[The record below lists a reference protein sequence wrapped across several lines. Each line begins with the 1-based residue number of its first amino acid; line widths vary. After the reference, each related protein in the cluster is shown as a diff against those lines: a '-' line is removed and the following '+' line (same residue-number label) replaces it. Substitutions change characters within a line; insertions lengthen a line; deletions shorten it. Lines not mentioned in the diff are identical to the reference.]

1 LRFKDKVVLVTGS
14 SRGIG
19 KSMAL
24 AFAREGADVVVAAK
38 TTVPDPRIPG
48 TIQETVREIEATGRR
63 ALGVQVDL
71 RRDDQ
76 IDALVARTME
86 TFGRVDILVNN
97 AGTVYFGDVAGWT
110 PKRFDLVMSVNVRAT
125 FLLSHALLPQMRERG
140 GGTIVM
146 ISPPVRARAAAGK
159 APYLI
164 SKAGMTMLAL
174 AIAEEESSRH
184 IASFALWPVTAVET
198 AATINFQM
206 GDRTMWRTPEVVSD
220 ALLALCA
227 RPIERCTGRAWLD
240 EEVLREEG
248 VTDFSHYR
256 CDPDHEPPPLSIQ
269 LVDPEYAPG
278 EGS

>member
-1 LRFKDKVVLVTGS
+1 MRFQEKVVLVTGS

-19 KSMAL
+19 RAIAL
-24 AFAREGADVVVAAK
+24 AFAREGANVIVAAK
-38 TTVPDPRIPG
+38 TTEPDPRIPG
-48 TIQETVREIEATGRR
+48 TIHETAREIEAIGRR
-63 ALGVQVDL
+63 ALAVPVDL
-71 RRDDQ
+71 RREEQ
-76 IDALVARTME
+76 VDALVARALE

-97 AGTVYFGDVAGWT
+97 AGAVYFGEIPGWT
-110 PKRFDLVMSVNVRAT
+110 LKRFDLVMSVNVRAA
-125 FLLSHALLPQMRERG
+125 FLLSRALLPGMCERG

-146 ISPPVRARAAAGK
+146 ISPPVRPAASAGK

-174 AIAEEESSRH
+174 ALAEENAGRGIS
-184 IASFALWPVTAVET
+184 AFALWPVTAVET

-206 GDRTMWRTPEVVSD
+206 GDRTMWRKPEIVAD

-227 RPIERCTGRAWLD
+227 RPAEDATGRAWLD

-248 VTDFSHYR
+248 VTDFAHYR

-269 LVDPEYAPG
+269 MVDTDY
-278 EGS
+278 